1 MAVRLQLR
9 LTGTGGVEVISSAV
23 LNGGFEIAQPH
34 LLIPA
39 PLARRLM
46 GDYRSTARQRAMEA
60 AGGEVTF
67 LAVDEEVVGRVHTD
81 DREGREVSF
90 HVLVAEH
97 DPELLVSDAGI
108 DALGV
113 RIESFAP
120 GRWRFAEETHIRDSE
135 APEYW

>member
-1 MAVRLQLR
+1 MAVRLRLR
-9 LTGTGGVEVISSAV
+9 LTGPDDAEVVSSAV
-23 LNGGFEIAQPH
+23 LNGGFEIAKPH
-34 LLIPA
+34 LLMPA
-39 PLARRLM
+39 PLAKRLL
-46 GDYRSTARQRAMEA
+46 GDYQSEAHQRAMEA

-67 LAVDEEVVGRVHTD
+67 LSVDQEIVGRVHAD
-81 DREGREVSF
+81 DREGAEVSF

-120 GRWRFAEETHIRDSE
+120 GRWRFAEETRIRDSE
-135 APEYW
+135 SPEYW

>member
-1 MAVRLQLR
+1 MAVRLKLR
-9 LTGTGGVEVISSAV
+9 LTGPGGAEVVSSAV

-34 LLIPA
+34 LLMPA
-39 PLARRLM
+39 ACARRLL
-46 GDYRSTARQRAMEA
+46 GDYRAAAHQQAMEA

-67 LAVDEEVVGRVHTD
+67 LAVDQEVAGRVHAD
-81 DREGREVSF
+81 DREGQEVSF
-90 HVLVAEH
+90 HVLVSEH

-120 GRWRFAEETHIRDSE
+120 GRWRFAEETRVRDTE